1 MCTVTTGNW
10 QLVTGHCL
18 KTTGHWLLVT
28 GHCLLLAGEVHGQDG
43 SARAAAAGAALGL
56 YSGSMLGVLGSLI
69 PCSQTYAGARCVRI
83 ATVTAGTVGLVSGA
97 LLGAADAERVGEHA
111 KTAGYGALIGTAAGL
126 AMKPLI
132 QRFGWQDV
140 ATVTALGGAIGT
152 SPKGAG
158 IGLAAG
164 SLIGVILWQLIPEF
178 ELPDAFATAFAG
190 LAIGGIGA
198 LAIEALDRQTSN
210 AHTLQL
216 VAPITVHF

>member
-1 MCTVTTGNW
+1 M
-10 QLVTGHCL
+10 
-18 KTTGHWLLVT
+18 
-28 GHCLLLAGEVHGQDG
+28 
-43 SARAAAAGAALGL
+43 LGL

-83 ATVTAGTVGLVSGA
+83 ATVSAGAVGLASGA
-97 LLGAADAERVGEHA
+97 LLGAADGERVGDHA

-126 AMKPLI
+126 VMKPLI

-178 ELPDAFATAFAG
+178 ELPDAFATTFVG
-190 LAIGGIGA
+190 LAVGGIGA
-198 LAIEALDRQTSN
+198 LAIESVDRQTGD
-210 AHTLQL
+210 APMLRF
-216 VAPITVHF
+216 VAPLTVRF

>member
-1 MCTVTTGNW
+1 MSTV
-10 QLVTGHCL
+10 
-18 KTTGHWLLVT
+18 TTGHWLLAT
-28 GHCLLLAGEVHGQDG
+28 GYCLMLAGEVQAQDADG
-43 SARAAAAGAALGL
+43 SAWAAAAGAALGL
-56 YSGSMLGVLGSLI
+56 YSGSLLGVLGSLT
-69 PCSQTYAGARCVRI
+69 PCSQTYAGAGCVRI
-83 ATVTAGTVGLVSGA
+83 ATVAAGAVGLASGA

-126 AMKPLI
+126 VMKPLI

-198 LAIEALDRQTSN
+198 LAIEALDRQTSD
-210 AHTLQL
+210 APTFQF
-216 VAPITVHF
+216 VAPVAIQF